1 MGETQIFTITEG
13 NSLYV
18 PDLKAIPWS
27 KFGKRDGN
35 SKAWDNGL
43 SLLNINPKPLSQL
56 LEHAEVL
63 AKPK

>member
-35 SKAWDNGL
+35 SKA
-43 SLLNINPKPLSQL
+43 
-56 LEHAEVL
+56 
-63 AKPK
+63 